1 MFEDFYLNSQRSIVE
16 LSLELALFFI
26 LIQTSIKF
34 FETSFMS
41 ERKTFKDVAEME
53 QEIEFNSKFSVFVF
67 QSFVGEHLNIINY
80 KFDDEEKLYV
90 GSKIHENLEE
100 FYNSTTNS
108 QKTEIVN
115 RIFSETVKWLKEKEA
130 RRESKQQ

>member
-1 MFEDFYLNSQRSIVE
+1 MFEDFYLNSQRSIVK

-26 LIQTSIKF
+26 LIQASIKF

-100 FYNSTTNS
+100 FYNSTTNL
-108 QKTEIVN
+108 QTTEIV
-115 RIFSETVKWLKEKEA
+115 
-130 RRESKQQ
+130 